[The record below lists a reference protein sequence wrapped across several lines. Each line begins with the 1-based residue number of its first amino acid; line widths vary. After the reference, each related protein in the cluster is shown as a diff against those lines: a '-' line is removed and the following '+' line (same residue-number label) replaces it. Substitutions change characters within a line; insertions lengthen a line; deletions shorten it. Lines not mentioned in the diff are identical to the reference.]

1 MTSLM
6 MSAGYNVPALR
17 NKIGVRELAAPN
29 IGKETRDTPKPLIS
43 NEIYRYPHKMWITVW
58 KSPS

>member
-29 IGKETRDTPKPLIS
+29 IGTETHGAVKRLIS
-43 NEIYRYPHKMWITVW
+43 KGIYRYPHKMWITVW